1 MRRTLVVATLLAS
14 LLLLFMQGA
23 RAEEGSLFREAVVSK
38 GGVVASESPEAAEA
52 GRGILDAGGNAVDA
66 AVATTFAIGVAQ
78 PQSCG
83 IGGGGFMVYRDADGE
98 SAALDFRE
106 TAPQALTADAFQG
119 DGLYTA
125 YTGHKTI
132 GVPGTVAGM
141 QAALER
147 YGSLDLAE
155 VIAPA
160 EQLAREGFEV
170 PEGLSESMGENQ
182 GRLELFPAAREQ
194 YLLDGER
201 PYEPGSSLV
210 QEDLADTLAAIA
222 EAGPDAFYRGEIS
235 ARIVDDMQ
243 AAGKYPGDEGLM
255 TREDLAGYEAR
266 WREPVRG
273 EYRGHDVIGMPA
285 PSSGGLAVVQMLN
298 ILEGY
303 DLEKMGQSSADTLH
317 TMAEAQKIA
326 FADREEYVADPD
338 FANVPARE
346 ILADSYAEERRD
358 DIDPQEAQTSYEPGD
373 FGGRGGSGGGDNPEG
388 STTHISVID
397 AEGNAVALTCTIE
410 QSFGSGV
417 VAPGTGFLLNNELTD
432 FSDPGAANEPE
443 PGKRPR
449 SSMSPTIVVRDGEP
463 VLVVGG
469 SGGSQIIMGA
479 LHAIV
484 NTVDHGLDPAH
495 AVDAERLDAQSPPE
509 LILEDGRVS
518 AVAEADLIS
527 RGHVVAS
534 EGEYSDVPLVQ
545 AAGTKPETGE
555 RLAVTDPRGGPQA
568 STVQGVASA
577 TLPHTGGVPFKGPP
591 DGCTTIIPGPA
602 APC

>member
-14 LLLLFMQGA
+14 STLFLVQGA
-23 RAEEGSLFREAVVSK
+23 RAEEGSLFREAVGGG

-52 GRGILDAGGNAVDA
+52 GLEILDAGGNAVDA

-83 IGGGGFMVYRDADGE
+83 IGGGGFMVYRGADGE
-98 SAALDFRE
+98 AAALDFRE
-106 TAPQALTADAFQG
+106 TAPRAITADAFQG
-119 DGLYTA
+119 DGIYTA
-125 YTGHKTI
+125 YTGHKTV

-147 YGSLDLAE
+147 YGSLGLDEA
-155 VIAPA
+155 IAPA
-160 EQLAREGFEV
+160 EGLAREGFEV
-170 PEGLSESMGENQ
+170 PESLSESMGENA
-182 GRLELFPAAREQ
+182 GRLELFPAASRQ
-194 YLLDGER
+194 YLVNGGL
-201 PYEPGSSLV
+201 PYEPGSVLV
-210 QEDLADTLAAIA
+210 QKDLAGTLAAIA
-222 EAGPDAFYRGEIS
+222 EEGPDAFYRGEIS
-235 ARIVDDMQ
+235 DRIVEDMQ
-243 AAGKYPGDEGLM
+243 RAGEYPGDEGLL
-255 TREDLAGYEAR
+255 TKEDLAGYEAK

-273 EYRGHDVIGMPA
+273 EYRGHEVLGMPA
-285 PSSGGLAVVQMLN
+285 PSSGGIAVVQMLN

-303 DLEKMGQSSADTLH
+303 DLGKMGQSSADTLH
-317 TMAEAQKIA
+317 TLAEAQKIA

-338 FANVPARE
+338 FADVPAEE
-346 ILADSYAEERRD
+346 ILAEDYAERRRE
-358 DIDPQEAQTSYEPGD
+358 DIDPNAAEDSYDPGD
-373 FGGRGGSGGGDNPEG
+373 FGGRRGGSGGGDNPEG

-479 LHAIV
+479 LHAVV
-484 NTVDHGLDPAH
+484 NTVDHGQDLAH
-495 AVDAERLDAQSPPE
+495 AVDAERLDAQFPPE

-518 AVAEADLIS
+518 AVAESDLIS

-545 AAGTKPETGE
+545 AAGVDPDTGE
-555 RLAVTDPRGGPQA
+555 RLAVTDPRSGPQA
-568 STVQGVASA
+568 SAAQDTTPAG
-577 TLPHTGGVPFKGPP
+577 LPHTGGVPF
-591 DGCTTIIPGPA
+591 DGCLAISGS
-602 APC
+602 APPC

>member
-1 MRRTLVVATLLAS
+1 MRRTLFAATLLAS
-14 LLLLFMQGA
+14 LSLFFVQGA
-23 RAEEGSLFREAVVSK
+23 RAEEGSLFREAVRSG

-52 GRGILDAGGNAVDA
+52 GRKILDAGGNAVDA

-83 IGGGGFMVYRDADGE
+83 IGGGGFMVYRSASGE
-98 SAALDFRE
+98 AAALDFRE
-106 TAPQALTADAFQG
+106 TAPRAITADAFQG
-119 DGLYTA
+119 DGIYTA
-125 YTGHKTI
+125 YTGHKTV

-147 YGSLDLAE
+147 YGTLGLAE
-155 VIAPA
+155 TLAPA
-160 EQLAREGFEV
+160 EKLAREGFEV
-170 PEGLSESMGENQ
+170 PERLSESMGEHQ

-194 YLLDGER
+194 YLVGGER
-201 PYEPGSSLV
+201 AYEPGSILV

-222 EAGPDAFYRGEIS
+222 EGGPDAFYGGGIS
-235 ARIVDDMQ
+235 EKIVQDMQ
-243 AAGKYPGDEGLM
+243 EAGDYPGDEGLM
-255 TREDLAGYEAR
+255 TREDLAGYEAK

-273 EYRGHDVIGMPA
+273 EYRGHDVLGMPA
-285 PSSGGLAVVQMLN
+285 PSSGGIAVAQMLG

-303 DLEKMGQSSADTLH
+303 DLAEMGQSSADTLH

-326 FADREEYVADPD
+326 FADREMYVADPD
-338 FANVPARE
+338 FADVPAQE
-346 ILADSYAEERRD
+346 ILAESYAEERRG
-358 DIDPQEAQTSYEPGD
+358 DIDPEEAQTSYDPGD
-373 FGGRGGSGGGDNPEG
+373 FGGEDAPGGGDNPEG
-388 STTHISVID
+388 STTHISVVD

-469 SGGSQIIMGA
+469 SGGSQIIMGT
-479 LHAIV
+479 LHAVV
-484 NTVDHGLDPAH
+484 NTVDYGLDPAH
-495 AVDAERLDAQSPPE
+495 AVDAERLDAQFPPE

-545 AAGTKPETGE
+545 AAGIDPDTGE
-555 RLAVTDPRGGPQA
+555 RLATTDPRSGPQA
-568 STVQGVASA
+568 STGQGVASRS
-577 TLPHTGGVPFKGPP
+577 LPQTGGVPPF
-591 DGCTTIIPGPA
+591 DGCAVISGRA

>member
-1 MRRTLVVATLLAS
+1 MRRTLFVATLLAS
-14 LLLLFMQGA
+14 LILFFVQGA
-23 RAEEGSLFREAVVSK
+23 RAEEGSLFREAVRSG

-52 GRGILDAGGNAVDA
+52 GREILDAGGNAVDA

-83 IGGGGFMVYRDADGE
+83 IGGGGFMVYRGASGE
-98 SAALDFRE
+98 AAALDFRE
-106 TAPQALTADAFQG
+106 TAPRAITADAFQG
-119 DGLYTA
+119 DGIYTA
-125 YTGHKTI
+125 YTGHKTV

-147 YGSLDLAE
+147 YGTLTLAE
-155 VIAPA
+155 TLAPA
-160 EQLAREGFEV
+160 ERLAREGFEV
-170 PEGLSESMGENQ
+170 PERLSGSMGEHQ

-194 YLLDGER
+194 YLVGGER
-201 PYEPGSSLV
+201 AYEPGSILV

-222 EAGPDAFYRGEIS
+222 DGGPDAFYRGGIS
-235 ARIVDDMQ
+235 EKIVQDMRE
-243 AAGKYPGDEGLM
+243 AGDYPGDEGLM
-255 TREDLAGYEAR
+255 TEEDLAGYEAR
-266 WREPVRG
+266 WREPVRS
-273 EYRGHDVIGMPA
+273 EYRGHDVLGMPA
-285 PSSGGLAVVQMLN
+285 PSSGGIAVAQMLG

-303 DLEKMGQSSADTLH
+303 DLAQMGQSSADTLH
-317 TMAEAQKIA
+317 TVAEAQKIA
-326 FADREEYVADPD
+326 FADREMYVADPD
-338 FANVPARE
+338 FADVPAQE
-346 ILADSYAEERRD
+346 ILAEGYAEERRG
-358 DIDPQEAQTSYEPGD
+358 DIDPEEAQASYDPGD
-373 FGGRGGSGGGDNPEG
+373 FGGGDAPGGGDNPEG

-449 SSMSPTIVVRDGEP
+449 SSMSPTIVVRDGRP

-479 LHAIV
+479 LHAVV
-484 NTVDHGLDPAH
+484 NTVDYGLDPAH
-495 AVDAERLDAQSPPE
+495 AVDAGRLDAQFPPE

-545 AAGTKPETGE
+545 AAGIDPDTEE
-555 RLAVTDPRGGPQA
+555 RLAATDPRSGPQA
-568 STVQGVASA
+568 STGQGVAPTS
-577 TLPHTGGVPFKGPP
+577 LPRTGGVPF
-591 DGCTTIIPGPA
+591 DGCAVISGRA